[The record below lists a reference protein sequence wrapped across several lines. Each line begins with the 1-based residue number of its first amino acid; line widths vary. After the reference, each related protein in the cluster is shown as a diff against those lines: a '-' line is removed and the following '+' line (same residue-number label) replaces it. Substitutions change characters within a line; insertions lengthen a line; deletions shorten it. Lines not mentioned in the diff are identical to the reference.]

1 MGAWIRPD
9 GKWKFIP
16 DHFEYIKGHPKDFG
30 FKSKDPASWG
40 LGDRSAVIEKATQR
54 GWIRVRGT
62 RPNLSMEFWELN
74 TNTILNIK
82 DFISTE
88 KVDPDEKIMFEANS
102 TGKSWYEPASWILGE
117 RALAVAANEGKKRRR
132 S

>member
-16 DHFEYIKGHPKDFG
+16 DHYEYVKAHPVEFG
-30 FKSKDPASWG
+30 FKKKEPEGWG
-40 LGDRSAVIEKATQR
+40 LRDRGTVIEKALSR
-54 GWIRVRGT
+54 GWVRVRGT
-62 RPNLSMEFWELN
+62 RPNLSMEFWRLDN
-74 TNTILNIK
+74 NTIFNIK

-88 KVDPDEKIMFEANS
+88 KIDPEEKILFESEHMN
-102 TGKSWYEPASWILGE
+102 WYEPASWILGE

>member
-16 DHFEYIKGHPKDFG
+16 DHFEYMKAHLKDFG
-30 FKSKDPASWG
+30 FKAKEESLFTLSNRTELIDTALS
-40 LGDRSAVIEKATQR
+40 R
-54 GWIRVRGT
+54 GWVRVRGT
-62 RPNLSMEFWELN
+62 RPNLSMEFWKLDN
-74 TNTILNIK
+74 NTIFNIK